1 MDSQLYVF
9 LGAEGSE
16 RFALLANLL
25 ETGSRI
31 LVHVDE
37 LEFAKSKGVPEES
50 LVPWKWIDDRIAI
63 GGDITLGSELFFTAH
78 GRQSPVDF
86 VEGLRD

>member
-1 MDSQLYVF
+1 MIVDHWLRHRDNVGRSTSIASPINHGLAA
-9 LGAEGSE
+9 LRLSRAEGSE

-37 LEFAKSKGVPEES
+37 LEFAKAKVCLKNP
-50 LVPWKWIDDRIAI
+50 
-63 GGDITLGSELFFTAH
+63 
-78 GRQSPVDF
+78 
-86 VEGLRD
+86 